1 MNDRE
6 LLRAVYGAIE
16 WARLFEAHPELSREE
31 VDGLFSR
38 LADCVGDEPPGASS
52 PPPSPTGT
60 AIEGIEGIVLHCDGA
75 SSGNPGPASIGV
87 VLRARDGVEVES
99 WGRSV
104 GRQTNNAAEYLA
116 LIAGLERALE
126 LGAKSVEVRSDS
138 ELMVRQLEGRYRVK
152 NAGLAPLHEKA
163 RALLN
168 RLERWS
174 VRHVTRDHNTKADAL
189 AKAAIQK
196 GKRTR

>member
-1 MNDRE
+1 MNDQE
-6 LLRAVYGAIE
+6 MLRAVHGGIE
-16 WARLFEAHPELSREE
+16 WARLFEAHPELSREQ
-31 VDGLFSR
+31 VDGLFGR
-38 LADCVGDEPPGASS
+38 LADSVGDEAADASS
-52 PPPSPTGT
+52 PPPSPAGA

-87 VLRARDGVEVES
+87 VLCGRDDTELES

-116 LIAGLERALE
+116 LIAGMERALE

-152 NAGLAPLHEKA
+152 NAGLAPLYEKA
-163 RALLN
+163 RALLG

-174 VRHVTRDHNTKADAL
+174 ARHVTRDHNTKADAL
-189 AKAAIQK
+189 AKAAIRK
-196 GKRTR
+196 HKT

>member
-6 LLRAVYGAIE
+6 MLRAVYGAIE

-31 VDGLFSR
+31 VDEFFSR
-38 LADCVGDEPPGASS
+38 LADSVGDEAQSAPA
-52 PPPSPTGT
+52 PPPSPTG
-60 AIEGIEGIVLHCDGA
+60 AAIEGIVLHCDGA

-87 VLRARDGVEVES
+87 VLRARDGTELES

-152 NAGLAPLHEKA
+152 NAGLRPLYQKA
-163 RALLN
+163 LALLN